1 MRPFKR
7 VENSERGLL
16 KEMVRIQR
24 RVSRKRYLNS
34 KRVYEYERVSLH
46 IPRKYHELIKPF
58 LKQDFGVSVA
68 AEKGC
73 IVITLTPQ
81 SGPATVSINKLYKHQ
96 KKDSFFCYAM
106 LVSRTMGVGLKT

>member
-1 MRPFKR
+1 MRPFRR

-16 KEMVRIQR
+16 KELVRIQR

-46 IPRKYHELIKPF
+46 IPRKYHELIRPF
-58 LKQDFGVSVA
+58 LKQDFGVSMA

-73 IVITLTPQ
+73 IVITLTQQKAVQHAASP
-81 SGPATVSINKLYKHQ
+81 SYKT
-96 KKDSFFCYAM
+96 A
-106 LVSRTMGVGLKT
+106 LEARPET

>member
-1 MRPFKR
+1 MRLAR
-7 VENSERGLL
+7 E
-16 KEMVRIQR
+16 
-24 RVSRKRYLNS
+24 RYLNS

-46 IPRKYHELIKPF
+46 IPRRYHGLIKPF
-58 LKQDFGVSVA
+58 LNQDFGVSVA

-96 KKDSFFCYAM
+96 KKGFFFCYAI
-106 LVSRTMGVGLKT
+106 LVSTTMGARAENLIVTSRRRE

>member
-1 MRPFKR
+1 
-7 VENSERGLL
+7 
-16 KEMVRIQR
+16 MVKLQFRIAK
-24 RVSRKRYLNS
+24 KRYLNS

-58 LKQDFGVSVA
+58 LNQDFGVSVA

-81 SGPATVSINKLYKHQ
+81 KAGQHAASPSYKT
-96 KKDSFFCYAM
+96 A
-106 LVSRTMGVGLKT
+106 LEARPET

>member
-1 MRPFKR
+1 
-7 VENSERGLL
+7 L
-16 KEMVRIQR
+16 VRIQR

-46 IPRKYHELIKPF
+46 IPRRYHELIKPF

-68 AEKGC
+68 AEKDI

-81 SGPATVSINKLYKHQ
+81 KTVQHAESPSYKT
-96 KKDSFFCYAM
+96 A
-106 LVSRTMGVGLKT
+106 LEARPET

>member
-1 MRPFKR
+1 MNPSQWEYPQSSFNGR
-7 VENSERGLL
+7 VEKGDSPGKL
-16 KEMVRIQR
+16 VRIQR

-46 IPRKYHELIKPF
+46 IPRRYHELIKPF

-68 AEKGC
+68 AEKDI

-81 SGPATVSINKLYKHQ
+81 KPVQQVERSS
-96 KKDSFFCYAM
+96 
-106 LVSRTMGVGLKT
+106 